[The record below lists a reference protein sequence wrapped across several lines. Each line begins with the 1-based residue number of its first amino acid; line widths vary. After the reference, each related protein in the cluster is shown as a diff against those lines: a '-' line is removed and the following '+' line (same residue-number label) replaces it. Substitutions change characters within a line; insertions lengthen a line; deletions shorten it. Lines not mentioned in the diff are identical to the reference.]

1 MTSAVTMTLAI
12 CAHCNLSCSLSAV
25 GPMFELGQVVHSSEV
40 AGAGVAY
47 GPVYHGHPKDILHF
61 QKFPGVHAE
70 P

>member
-1 MTSAVTMTLAI
+1 
-12 CAHCNLSCSLSAV
+12 
-25 GPMFELGQVVHSSEV
+25 MFELGQVVHSSEV